1 MLDLIKTFG
10 IAGVAILAGFYLIR
24 DVLGPLVKTV
34 TRKAKGESGEPRN
47 KPPDNCPLVPD
58 IGKIAVLEFN
68 LNTLNVKVTDFTKA
82 LEDAGISVDNKLDIV
97 LAEMKEMREEF
108 TSTLIKFSDRLA
120 RTETHIEHLL
130 KMRRSG
136 G

>member
-1 MLDLIKTFG
+1 MLDLLKTFG
-10 IAGVAILAGFYLIR
+10 WTGVAILCVFYLVR

-34 TRKAKGESGEPRN
+34 TRKAKGESGESRT

-58 IGKIAVLEFN
+58 IGRIAVLEFN

-82 LEDAGISVDNKLDIV
+82 LEDAGISVDNKLDIM
-97 LAEMKEMREEF
+97 LQEMKEMREEF
-108 TSTLIKFSDRLA
+108 TSTLIKFSDRMA

-130 KMRRSG
+130 KMRRG
-136 G
+136 GG